1 MRKTTLTTRLTLMA
15 AGLLVASAHAVAQAP
30 VASTPAG
37 SQPAVVVSGD
47 QVPPADYVIGSNDV
61 LSVVFWR
68 DETMTTDVVVRP
80 DGKISLPLINEIEVI
95 GLTPEELR
103 LRVTELASKYVQD
116 PAVSV
121 VVKEIN
127 SRIVFITGNV
137 GKPGTYPLMAPTT
150 VMQLIAVAGG
160 LNEWAK
166 EDRII
171 VLRDEGGQ
179 YQRFRFNYKWVLEG
193 KNPLQNIQLRP
204 GDTVLVP

>member
-1 MRKTTLTTRLTLMA
+1 MLTTRLTLIA
-15 AGLLVASAHAVAQAP
+15 AGLLAASAQAVAQSAP
-30 VASTPAG
+30 AASTPAG

-47 QVPPADYVIGSNDV
+47 QGPPADYVIGSNDV

-80 DGKISLPLINEIEVI
+80 DGKISLPLINEVEVI

-103 LRVTELASKYVQD
+103 LKVTDLASKYVQD
-116 PAVSV
+116 PEVSV
-121 VVKEIN
+121 VVKQIN

-137 GKPGTYPLMAPTT
+137 GKPGTYPLMVPTT

-171 VLRDEGGQ
+171 ALRDEGGQ
-179 YQRFRFNYKWVLEG
+179 YERFRFNYKWVLEG